1 MYSVVVVFTNRVS
14 LCLSSC
20 TERHLIC
27 CHYAYVITR
36 REFGFGT
43 VYSVLLQL
51 TICPAFYSSIVQSLC
66 RLSLISAFTQLCSVL
81 GDAIGVAVAC
91 TVIIVGQRLLACR
104 I

>member
-1 MYSVVVVFTNRVS
+1 M
-14 LCLSSC
+14 LCLIAFDYVSC
-20 TERHLIC
+20 I
-27 CHYAYVITR
+27 
-36 REFGFGT
+36 
-43 VYSVLLQL
+43 
-51 TICPAFYSSIVQSLC
+51 YSSIVQSLC